1 MYEQYAHVLIFSLV
15 AAACVL
21 TPIIVFAL
29 IRPSRPEEDKL
40 SAYECGERP
49 VGSPWIQFNIR
60 YYIICLIFIIFEV
73 EVLLVF
79 PWAVVYKS
87 FIAGPEAVQALAPSV
102 AANAA
107 DTSGWFVF
115 GAMFVFF
122 VMLAVGLAYD
132 WGKGY
137 LEWQREMTGINRAVS
152 EALEARAKKEEAA

>member
-29 IRPSRPEEDKL
+29 IRPSRPDAEKL

-87 FIAGPEAVQALAPSV
+87 FIAGPEAVEALVPG
-102 AANAA
+102 AANVA

-122 VMLAVGLAYD
+122 AMLAVGLAYD

-137 LEWQREMTGINRAVS
+137 LEWQREMTDVHAAVR
-152 EALEARAKKEEAA
+152 EAAEKAKEEAA